1 MRDMQPQTRAKLFG
15 PEYITRELEIT
26 GRVLNPLKLGCAELR
41 TLQQQ
46 RIEGLTI
53 LCGSGKVKERVA
65 SYQGVLLRDLLDLAE
80 VELTEHDTPNH
91 TYVVASGSDG
101 YFVLF
106 SWHELFN
113 SPLGDGVLVI
123 IEKNDAPLNGDEG
136 EIGLVSA
143 GDQRPGPRHM
153 RYLKRIEVCELPAD
167 RAPGQTM

>member
-1 MRDMQPQTRAKLFG
+1 MRDMQPQTREKIFG
-15 PEYITRELEIT
+15 PEYITRELEIA
-26 GRVLNPLKLGCAELR
+26 GRVLHPMKLGCAELR
-41 TLQQQ
+41 ALPQQ

-53 LCGSGKVKERVA
+53 LCGSGKVKERVE

-101 YFVLF
+101 YYVLF

-123 IEKNDAPLNGDEG
+123 IEKNNAPLNGDEG
-136 EIGLVSA
+136 EIGLISA

-153 RYLKRIEVCELPAD
+153 RYLKRIDVCELPAGG
-167 RAPGQTM
+167 ALNHTT